1 MLQKPFLKWVGGKTQ
16 LIDKIV
22 SKIPTYMKNYHE
34 IFLGGGSVL
43 LALLSLQRDQKIVIA
58 NKIYAYDL
66 NSHLIDLY
74 IIIRDNKEDFF
85 SHITAL
91 KQEYD
96 GSSDKESY
104 YYTIRTRFNQEEK
117 SIKKSAMFLFLNKTC
132 FRGMYREGPNGFNV
146 PYGHYKKTPTI
157 ITKDDIDKISA
168 LIQNVEFICLDFED
182 SITKVQHG
190 DFVYLDPPYAPETKD
205 SFVGYTKGGFG
216 IEKHKKL
223 FSEIVKLN
231 TKNIKFL
238 MSNSKVSLVTE
249 FFKDF
254 NCTEILARRAINSK
268 NPGSTAI
275 EVIVGN

>member
-182 SITKVQHG
+182 SIAKVQHG

>member
-146 PYGHYKKTPTI
+146 PYGNYKKTPTI

>member
-22 SKIPTYMKNYHE
+22 SKIPIYMKNYHE

-43 LALLSLQRDQKIVIA
+43 LALLSLQRDQKIMIA

-249 FFKDF
+249 FFKGF
-254 NCTEILARRAINSK
+254 NCTEILARRAINAK

-275 EVIVGN
+275 EVIIGN

>member
-22 SKIPTYMKNYHE
+22 SKIPIYMKNYHE

-43 LALLSLQRDQKIVIA
+43 LALLSLQRDQKIMIA

-85 SHITAL
+85 SHIITL

-96 GSSDKESY
+96 ESSDKESY

-249 FFKDF
+249 FFKGF
-254 NCTEILARRAINSK
+254 NCTEILARRAINAK

-275 EVIVGN
+275 EVIIGN

>member
-43 LALLSLQRDQKIVIA
+43 LALLSLQRDQKIMIA

-249 FFKDF
+249 FFKGF
-254 NCTEILARRAINSK
+254 NCTEILARRAINAK

-275 EVIVGN
+275 EVIIGN